1 MAQPLKLR
9 RNLIFQHFQMSKWD
23 NLPNELLCQII
34 GSLRHP
40 AGNQWKSVNK
50 QRYEAYLSKEYN
62 YMCITPDERNVK
74 LDYML
79 CSQFKPGLRVREVWL
94 DLSSMPDDFPYT
106 SITLYTM
113 MTFCPNV
120 KKVHFESTI
129 KEHWVQF
136 LRLLQSNN
144 GWNELNYLEIPS
156 HLSGV
161 YIIPVY
167 FDVAFYFKDTIRKLG
182 LSHKIMDIEHCN
194 KMKEFTALTELMIDQ
209 EIFLNLDVR
218 KKIFKNSPLVTKLTI
233 DVLSDMYDDWQ
244 LDTSDS
250 STFSRV
256 KELEI
261 VYYRKSCSI
270 IELLNYVPKF
280 KNLQSL
286 HVNES

>member
-1 MAQPLKLR
+1 
-9 RNLIFQHFQMSKWD
+9 
-23 NLPNELLCQII
+23 
-34 GSLRHP
+34 
-40 AGNQWKSVNK
+40 
-50 QRYEAYLSKEYN
+50 
-62 YMCITPDERNVK
+62 
-74 LDYML
+74 
-79 CSQFKPGLRVREVWL
+79 
-94 DLSSMPDDFPYT
+94 
-106 SITLYTM
+106 
-113 MTFCPNV
+113 
-120 KKVHFESTI
+120 
-129 KEHWVQF
+129 
-136 LRLLQSNN
+136 
-144 GWNELNYLEIPS
+144 
-156 HLSGV
+156 
-161 YIIPVY
+161 
-167 FDVAFYFKDTIRKLG
+167 
-182 LSHKIMDIEHCN
+182 
-194 KMKEFTALTELMIDQ
+194 MIDQ